1 MILTKV
7 VLEDGVLLKSG
18 VIIERHD
25 MWLIRAIEGMIFHLS
40 SSLKTIK
47 QTVIIISRII
57 KVQG

>member
-7 VLEDGVLLKSG
+7 VLEDGILLKSG